1 MHSLELNRLKSGA
14 RAEKQQQQSGKM
26 DGICVPCQKLLE
38 NHLHFHRTVTS
49 SSPNAPLT
57 QKMKEQKKEKKR
69 KTER

>member
-1 MHSLELNRLKSGA
+1 
-14 RAEKQQQQSGKM
+14 M